1 MWIPHCVYQSW
12 STLDDL
18 IGSSVYHI
26 ARPVS
31 RSYSTTMPQ
40 TSHDHA
46 RSNVREDS
54 VTLWKEAFDL
64 PLGMSRGTWLLHQL
78 RTYPSDRETIIWW
91 DLIHIDQLVMVQER
105 MMNLKTW
112 KKWWKRRL
120 PDLSDI
126 PYSCT
131 ISLKVTWSKYYWK
144 AFELACKQWP
154 GALSHWMSE

>member
-1 MWIPHCVYQSW
+1 MGINDRIKCGIVHVLPSSSSDPLMINHKRGCGKLCQTFKMWIPHCVYQSW

-64 PLGMSRGTWLLHQL
+64 PLGMSRGT
-78 RTYPSDRETIIWW
+78 
-91 DLIHIDQLVMVQER
+91 
-105 MMNLKTW
+105 
-112 KKWWKRRL
+112 
-120 PDLSDI
+120 
-126 PYSCT
+126 
-131 ISLKVTWSKYYWK
+131 
-144 AFELACKQWP
+144 
-154 GALSHWMSE
+154 